1 MRTCD
6 NEIPFQDGSSFND
19 VLNTAT
25 GAVLVKD
32 KAVVLIV
39 DGSERIF
46 EFDSGLSEDVAL
58 QKVGVA
64 GIPVHSDR
72 VLLVSAQN

>member
-19 VLNTAT
+19 VLNRAT

-72 VLLVSAQN
+72 VLYFV